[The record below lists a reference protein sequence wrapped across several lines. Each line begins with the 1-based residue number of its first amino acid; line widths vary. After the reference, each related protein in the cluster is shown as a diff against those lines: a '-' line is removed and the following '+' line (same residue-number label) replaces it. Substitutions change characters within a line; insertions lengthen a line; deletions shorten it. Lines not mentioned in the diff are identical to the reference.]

1 MNTTP
6 AHICAFLSKGQNFVD
21 VLRGIRSA
29 YPGAS
34 IDAVIPRAY
43 PLSDEERALADRI
56 VETGQAHYGLRDA
69 GPLLRLIR
77 ELRASHYDLFVIM
90 FDSPK
95 LRILARLSNARAC
108 ALKWGQSPIISHPD
122 ASLQVP
128 RDKIIGDCPHLSNL
142 IPIHPSIP
150 GVLADVIFRN
160 VWGRVAYSALWIV
173 VRLFPVNKARS
184 GKNVGE

>member
-1 MNTTP
+1 MNTP
-6 AHICAFLSKGQNFVD
+6 SRICVFLSKGRNFVD
-21 VLRGIRSA
+21 VLRGVRSV
-29 YPGAS
+29 YPGGS
-34 IDAVIPRAY
+34 IDAVIPLAY
-43 PLSDEERALADRI
+43 PLSDEERALADRV

-69 GPLLRLIR
+69 GPLLRLVR
-77 ELRASHYDLFVIM
+77 ELQAPHYDLFVIM

-108 ALKWGQSPIISHPD
+108 ALH
-122 ASLQVP
+122 
-128 RDKIIGDCPHLSNL
+128 RLSNL
-142 IPIHPSIP
+142 VPIHPSIP

-160 VWGRVAYSALWIV
+160 VWGRAAYSALWIV